1 MSFRKFNLYTL
12 MYKYKV
18 FKLGIYALNIDL
30 TKHQTGCTNFINFS
44 KNVIGYF
51 NR

>member
-1 MSFRKFNLYTL
+1 
-12 MYKYKV
+12 MYEYKV

-30 TKHQTGCTNFINFS
+30 TKYQTGSTNFIKFS
-44 KNVIGYF
+44 KNAIGYF